1 MKIMEIEGN
10 RELSGTIRISGAKNA
25 TVALIPAAILTD
37 EEATICNVPEI
48 TDTDALCDILN
59 ELNVDVK
66 RASESIIINPKNMI
80 NIEIAEK
87 FSKKLRASY
96 YFMGALLGKYKK
108 AVMYFP
114 GGCSIGARP
123 IDLHLK
129 GFEALG
135 ATVKNEKN
143 KYIVE
148 AQELHGANIYL
159 DIASVGATINI
170 MLAAV
175 KAKGTT
181 VIDNAAKEPEIVN
194 VATFLN
200 NMGARISGAGTSTI
214 KIEGVETL
222 HRCFHEVIPDRIEAG
237 TYIII
242 GALCGKNLKIDNII
256 PDHVDSLLSKL
267 EEIGTELE
275 VGTDYVIISKSDTYK
290 STTIKTLVYPG
301 FPTDLQQ
308 PFTVLL
314 TQCNGKSKVTETI
327 WENRFMHIPYLN
339 DLGADITVKNQT
351 ATIIGPTKLTGTSVV
366 ATDLRAGAAMVA
378 AGLLA
383 EGTTTI
389 TNVEHILRGYEQIV
403 EKLTSVGA
411 KIKIREISVSYTHLT
426 LPTIA

>member
-1 MKIMEIEGN
+1 MKLIEIEGAK
-10 RELSGTIRISGAKNA
+10 ELTGTIRVSGAKNA

-48 TDTDALCDILN
+48 TDTEALCDILRL
-59 ELNVDVK
+59 LNVNIS
-66 RASESIIINPKNMI
+66 RSTESIVINPKDMI
-80 NIEIAEK
+80 NTEITEPY
-87 FSKKLRASY
+87 SKKLRASY

-135 ATVKNEKN
+135 ATVKSEDN

-148 AQELHGANIYL
+148 AEELKGANIYL

-200 NMGARISGAGTSTI
+200 NMGAKISGAGTSTI
-214 KIEGVETL
+214 KIVGVEKL
-222 HRCFHEVIPDRIEAG
+222 HKCFHEVIPDRIEAG
-237 TYIII
+237 TYLII
-242 GALCGKNLKIDNII
+242 GALCGNNLKIDNMI
-256 PDHVDSLLSKL
+256 PDHLDSLISKL
-267 EEIGTELE
+267 EEMGVKLE
-275 VGTDYVIISKSDTYK
+275 IGTDYITVLGNEKKFKATN
-290 STTIKTLVYPG
+290 IKTAVYPG

-314 TQCNGKSKVTETI
+314 TQANGKSKVTETI
-327 WENRFMHIPYLN
+327 WENRFMHIPYLK
-339 DLGADITVKNQT
+339 DLGANIEVKNQT
-351 ATIIGPTKLTGTSVV
+351 ATVLGPKPLKGCEVV

-378 AGLLA
+378 AGLFA
-383 EGTTTI
+383 TGKTTI
-389 TNVEHILRGYEQIV
+389 TNVEHILRGYENII
-403 EKLTSVGA
+403 EKLTDVGA
-411 KIKIREISVSYTHLT
+411 KITLKEI
-426 LPTIA
+426 

>member
-1 MKIMEIEGN
+1 MKLMEIEGN
-10 RELSGTIRISGAKNA
+10 RELNGTIRISGAKNA

-59 ELNVDVK
+59 ELNVEVK

-80 NIEIAEK
+80 NIEIEEK

-135 ATVKNEKN
+135 ATIKNEKN

-148 AQELHGANIYL
+148 AEELHGANIYL

-222 HRCFHEVIPDRIEAG
+222 HKCFHEVIPDRIEAG

-256 PDHVDSLLSKL
+256 PEHVDSLLSKL

-275 VGTDYVIISKSDTYK
+275 VGTDYVMISKSNNYK

-327 WENRFMHIPYLN
+327 FENRFMHIPYLK
-339 DLGADITVKNQT
+339 DLGADVTVKNQT
-351 ATIIGPTKLTGTSVV
+351 ATVIGPTKLTGTSVV

-389 TNVEHILRGYEQIV
+389 ANAEHILRGYEQIV

-411 KIKIREISVSYTHLT
+411 KIKIREI
-426 LPTIA
+426 

>member
-1 MKIMEIEGN
+1 MKIMQIEGG
-10 RELSGTIRISGAKNA
+10 RDLSGTIRISGAKNA

-37 EEATICNVPEI
+37 EEATICNIPEI
-48 TDTDALCDILN
+48 TDTDALCDILKA
-59 ELNVDVK
+59 LNVNVN
-66 RASESIIINPKNMI
+66 RASESLVIDPKNMK
-80 NIEIAEK
+80 NIEIAEEY
-87 FSKKLRASY
+87 SKKLRASY

-135 ATVKNEKN
+135 ATVTNEQN

-148 AQELHGANIYL
+148 AEELHGANIYL

-175 KAKGTT
+175 RAKGKT

-200 NMGARISGAGTSTI
+200 NMGAKISGAGTSTI
-214 KIEGVETL
+214 KIEGVEHL
-222 HRCFHEVIPDRIEAG
+222 HKCFHEVIPDRIEAG

-242 GALCGKNLKIDNII
+242 GALCGTPLKIDNVI
-256 PDHVDSLLSKL
+256 PEHVDSLLSKL
-267 EEIGTELE
+267 EEMGVDLE
-275 VGTDYVIISKSDTYK
+275 VGADYVIVSKPQTYK
-290 STTIKTLVYPG
+290 ATSIKTAVYPG
-301 FPTDLQQ
+301 FATDLQQ
-308 PFTVLL
+308 PFTVLQ
-314 TQCNGKSKVTETI
+314 TQCNGKSKTTETI
-327 WENRFMHIPYLN
+327 WENRFMHVPYLK

-351 ATIIGPTKLTGTSVV
+351 ATIIGPSKLKGTDVV

-378 AGLLA
+378 AGLKA
-383 EGTTTI
+383 EGKTTI
-389 TNVEHILRGYEQIV
+389 TSVEHILRGYEQIV
-403 EKLTSVGA
+403 EKLTGVGA
-411 KIKIREISVSYTHLT
+411 KITIKEI
-426 LPTIA
+426 

>member
-1 MKIMEIEGN
+1 MKLMEIEGGK
-10 RELSGTIRISGAKNA
+10 ELSGTIRISGAKNA

-37 EEATICNVPEI
+37 EEATICNIPEI
-48 TDTDALCDILN
+48 TDTEALCDIL
-59 ELNVDVK
+59 EALNVDVK
-66 RASESIIINPKNMI
+66 RASESIVINPQNMQ
-80 NIEIAEK
+80 NIEITEQ

-135 ATVKNEKN
+135 AKVTSEKN

-148 AQELHGANIYL
+148 AEELKGANIYL

-175 KAKGTT
+175 RAKGTT

-200 NMGARISGAGTSTI
+200 NMGAKITGAGTSTI
-214 KIEGVETL
+214 KIEGVDHL
-222 HRCFHEVIPDRIEAG
+222 GKCFHEVIPDRIEAG

-242 GALCGKNLKIDNII
+242 GALCGNPLKIDNII
-256 PDHVDSLLSKL
+256 PEHVDSLLSKL
-267 EEIGTELE
+267 EEIGIDMQ
-275 VGTDYVIISKSDTYK
+275 VGADYVIVTRSEKYK
-290 STTIKTLVYPG
+290 STNIKTAVYPG

-314 TQCNGKSKVTETI
+314 TQSNGKSKVTETI

-351 ATIIGPTKLTGTSVV
+351 ATIIGQTELKGTNVV

-378 AGLLA
+378 AGLKA
-383 EGTTTI
+383 EGKTTI
-389 TNVEHILRGYEQIV
+389 TNVEHILRGYEHIV
-403 EKLTSVGA
+403 EKLTEVGA
-411 KIKIREISVSYTHLT
+411 KIDIKEI
-426 LPTIA
+426 

>member
-1 MKIMEIEGN
+1 MKIMEIEGGKD
-10 RELSGTIRISGAKNA
+10 LSGTIRISGAKNA
-25 TVALIPAAILTD
+25 TVALIPAAILSD
-37 EEATICNVPEI
+37 EEATICNIPEI
-48 TDTDALCDILN
+48 TDTEALCDILSY
-59 ELNVDVK
+59 LNVDVK
-66 RASESIIINPKNMI
+66 RASESIIINPSNMK
-80 NIEIAEK
+80 NIEIKEE

-135 ATVKNEKN
+135 AIVKNEKN

-148 AQELHGANIYL
+148 ADELHGANIYL

-175 KAKGTT
+175 KAKGIT

-200 NMGARISGAGTSTI
+200 NMGAKITGAGTSTI
-214 KIEGVETL
+214 KIEGVDYL
-222 HRCFHEVIPDRIEAG
+222 HKCFHEVIPDRIEAG

-242 GALCGKNLKIDNII
+242 GALCGNPLKIDNVI
-256 PDHVDSLLSKL
+256 PEHIDALLSKL
-267 EEIGTELE
+267 EEMGVDLE
-275 VGTDYVIISKSDTYK
+275 VGADYVITSKNKNYISTN
-290 STTIKTLVYPG
+290 IKTAVYPG

-308 PFTVLL
+308 PFTVLQ
-314 TQCNGKSKVTETI
+314 TQCNGKSKTTETI
-327 WENRFMHIPYLN
+327 FENRFMHVPYLKE
-339 DLGADITVKNQT
+339 LGADVEIKNQT
-351 ATIIGPTKLTGTSVV
+351 ATILGPSTLKGSQVV
-366 ATDLRAGAAMVA
+366 ATDLRAGASMVA
-378 AGLLA
+378 AGLKA

-389 TNVEHILRGYEQIV
+389 TNAEHILRGYEQII
-403 EKLTSVGA
+403 EKLTNIGA
-411 KIKIREISVSYTHLT
+411 KINIKEI
-426 LPTIA
+426 

>member
-1 MKIMEIEGN
+1 MKIIEIEGGRKLN
-10 RELSGTIRISGAKNA
+10 GTIRISGAKNA

-48 TDTDALCDILN
+48 TDTEALCDILKI
-59 ELNVDVK
+59 LNVKVN
-66 RASESIIINPKNMI
+66 RSTESVVINPTEMQNVE
-80 NIEIAEK
+80 IEEK
-87 FSKKLRASY
+87 YSKKLRASY
-96 YFMGALLGKYKK
+96 YFMGALLGKFKK

-135 ATVKNEKN
+135 ATVTNEKN

-148 AQELHGANIYL
+148 AKELKGANIYL

-181 VIDNAAKEPEIVN
+181 IIDNAAKEPEIVN

-200 NMGARISGAGTSTI
+200 NMGAKITGAGTSTI
-214 KIEGVETL
+214 KIVGVEKL

-242 GALCGKNLKIDNII
+242 GALCGTPLKVDNII
-256 PDHVDSLLSKL
+256 PEHLDALLSKL
-267 EEIGTELE
+267 EEMGVELE
-275 VGTDYVIISKSDTYK
+275 TGTDYVTVFESNNKWNATN
-290 STTIKTLVYPG
+290 IKTAVYPG
-301 FPTDLQQ
+301 FATDLQQ

-314 TQCNGKSKVTETI
+314 TQANGKSKVTETI
-327 WENRFMHIPYLN
+327 WENRFMHIPYLK
-339 DLGADITVKNQT
+339 DLGADIVVKNQT
-351 ATIIGPTKLTGTSVV
+351 ATVVGPTELKGTQVV

-378 AGLLA
+378 AGLVA
-383 EGTTTI
+383 NGKTTI
-389 TNVEHILRGYEQIV
+389 TNAEHILRGYEQIV

-411 KIKIREISVSYTHLT
+411 KIEIKE
-426 LPTIA
+426 I

>member
-1 MKIMEIEGN
+1 MKIMEIESN
-10 RELSGTIRISGAKNA
+10 RELNGTIRISGAKNA

-66 RASESIIINPKNMI
+66 RASESIVINPQNMK

-148 AQELHGANIYL
+148 AEELHGANIYL

-175 KAKGTT
+175 KAKGIT

-222 HRCFHEVIPDRIEAG
+222 HKCFHEVIPDRIEAG

-256 PDHVDSLLSKL
+256 PEHVDSLLSKL
-267 EEIGTELE
+267 EEIGTELQ
-275 VGTDYVIISKSDTYK
+275 VGTDYVIISKSNNYK

-327 WENRFMHIPYLN
+327 WENRFMHIPYLK
-339 DLGADITVKNQT
+339 DLGADVTVKNQT
-351 ATIIGPTKLTGTSVV
+351 ATIIGPTKLTGASVV

-411 KIKIREISVSYTHLT
+411 KIKIREI
-426 LPTIA
+426 

>member
-1 MKIMEIEGN
+1 MKIIEIEGARKLN
-10 RELSGTIRISGAKNA
+10 GTIRVSGAKNA

-48 TDTDALCDILN
+48 TDTDALCDILKL
-59 ELNVDVK
+59 LNVNVN
-66 RASESIIINPKNMI
+66 RSTESLVINPQEMVNA
-80 NIEIAEK
+80 EITEPY
-87 FSKKLRASY
+87 SKKLRASY

-108 AVMYFP
+108 AEMYFP

-135 ATVKNEKN
+135 ATVTNENN

-148 AQELHGANIYL
+148 AKELKGANIYL

-175 KAKGTT
+175 RAKGTT

-200 NMGARISGAGTSTI
+200 NMGAKISGAGTSTI
-214 KIEGVETL
+214 KIVGVDHL
-222 HRCFHEVIPDRIEAG
+222 HKCFHEVIPDRIEAG

-242 GALCGKNLKIDNII
+242 GALCGTPLKIDNVI
-256 PDHVDSLLSKL
+256 PEHVDSLLSKL
-267 EEIGTELE
+267 EEVGVNLE
-275 VGTDYVIISKSDTYK
+275 VGVDYVTVLEPDEPLKATS
-290 STTIKTLVYPG
+290 IKTAVYPG

-314 TQCNGKSKVTETI
+314 TQTTGKSKVTETI
-327 WENRFMHIPYLN
+327 WENRFMHVPYLKE
-339 DLGADITVKNQT
+339 LGADIEVKNQT
-351 ATIIGPTKLTGTSVV
+351 ATIIGPRALKGTEVV

-378 AGLLA
+378 AGLVA
-383 EGTTTI
+383 EGKTTI
-389 TNVEHILRGYEQIV
+389 TNAEHILRGYEQIV
-403 EKLTSVGA
+403 EKLTAVGA
-411 KIKIREISVSYTHLT
+411 KIKIKDIE
-426 LPTIA
+426 

>member
-1 MKIMEIEGN
+1 MKLMEIEGGI
-10 RELSGTIRISGAKNA
+10 ELSGTIRISGAKNA

-37 EEATICNVPEI
+37 EEATICNIPEI
-48 TDTDALCDILN
+48 TDTEALCDIL
-59 ELNVDVK
+59 EALNVDVK
-66 RASESIIINPKNMI
+66 RASESIVINPQNMH
-80 NIEIAEK
+80 NIEITEQ

-135 ATVKNEKN
+135 AKVTSDKN

-148 AQELHGANIYL
+148 AEELRGANIYL

-175 KAKGTT
+175 KAKGKT

-200 NMGARISGAGTSTI
+200 NMGAKITGAGTSTI
-214 KIEGVETL
+214 KIEGVEHL
-222 HRCFHEVIPDRIEAG
+222 GKCFHEVIPDRIEAG

-242 GALCGKNLKIDNII
+242 GALCGNPLKIDNII
-256 PDHVDSLLSKL
+256 PEHVDALLSKL
-267 EEIGTELE
+267 EEIGVDMQ
-275 VGTDYVIISKSDTYK
+275 VGADYVIVTRSEKYK
-290 STTIKTLVYPG
+290 PTNIKTAVYPG
-301 FPTDLQQ
+301 FATDLQQ

-314 TQCNGKSKVTETI
+314 TQSTGKSKVTETI

-339 DLGADITVKNQT
+339 DLGADIVVKNQT
-351 ATIIGPTKLTGTSVV
+351 ATIVGSSELKGTNVV

-378 AGLLA
+378 AGLKA
-383 EGTTTI
+383 TGKTTI
-389 TNVEHILRGYEQIV
+389 TNVEHILRGYEHIV
-403 EKLTSVGA
+403 EKLTEVGA
-411 KIKIREISVSYTHLT
+411 KIEIKE
-426 LPTIA
+426 I